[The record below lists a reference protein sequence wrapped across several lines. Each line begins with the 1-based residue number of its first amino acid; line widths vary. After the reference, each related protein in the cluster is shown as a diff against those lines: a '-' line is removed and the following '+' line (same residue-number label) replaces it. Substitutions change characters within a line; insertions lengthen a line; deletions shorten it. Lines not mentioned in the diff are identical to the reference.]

1 MNCQDALEL
10 LYDIIDKE
18 ASEIDAKEVQEHL
31 ESCRDCFK
39 IYRIETS
46 VQKFIASRIKGNGPS
61 PQLDSLKDKIIVR
74 LDRIDNEAS
83 PGQPPRSFG
92 LVAKMLVA
100 AACLVILIGAASI
113 ATDYYREYVYYTP
126 LASAHH
132 AVHDRSWNQPTFELS
147 PSYLDLD
154 FSNLGYE
161 QGFVLVNSSKEQ
173 ICGVEMAHF
182 VFRNSKLTVS
192 VFAAPSGEY
201 SIPEDCIDTQL
212 SLDGKTFFNH
222 RCHDCWLLFHE
233 VGNAVII
240 AASTETGFD
249 LYPFTPTENVVLTS
263 SSLP

>member
-46 VQKFIASRIKGNGPS
+46 VQEFIASRIKGNGPS

>member
-31 ESCRDCFK
+31 VSCRDCFK
-39 IYRIETS
+39 IYQLETN
-46 VQKFIASRIKGNGPS
+46 VQEFIAERIRGDGPS
-61 PQLDSLKDKIIVR
+61 PQLDSLKDKIILR
-74 LDRIDNEAS
+74 LDNIDNEVS

-92 LVAKMLVA
+92 LIAKMLVA

-132 AVHDRSWNQPTFELS
+132 AVHDRTWDQPTFELS
-147 PSYLDLD
+147 PSYLGLD
-154 FSNLGYE
+154 FSNLGLE
-161 QGFVLVNSSKEQ
+161 QGFVLINSSKEQ
-173 ICGVEMAHF
+173 ICGVEMGHF
-182 VFRNSKLTVS
+182 VFRNSELTVS
-192 VFAAPSGEY
+192 VFAALSGEY

-222 RCHDCWLLFHE
+222 QSNDCWLLFHE

-240 AASTETGFD
+240 AASTKADFD
-249 LYPFTPTENVVLTS
+249 LSPFAPVEKVVLTDL
-263 SSLP
+263 SLP